1 MWPKLTAKKPTNT
14 DFIPVERSERG
25 DDLGEERHQFLHR
38 LANIVAVLT
47 HCLLV
52 ASIILLLVKLSS
64 TSDNTDY
71 EAENSYLPEIF
82 EFSET
87 RYAAMFEE
95 FIQSYNKVYA
105 DENEKNFRFTV
116 FVKNVVYFEE
126 EERNHPGLDLDVTRF
141 ADWTEEEMR
150 KFLSSDLREV
160 NNEEHGSEGT
170 KPYEKVQ
177 RPVSVDWVSAGK
189 VIDVKDQGQCGSCWA
204 FATVASVEAAYAIKT
219 GQLTRLSEQELVDCD
234 SRNNG
239 CNGGYRPY
247 AMSYNKVYADENER
261 NFRFTVFVKNVV
273 YFEEEERNH
282 PGLDLDVTRFADWT
296 EEEMRKE
303 RVYIRSYR
311 TLSSNEDAVA
321 DWIAANG
328 PVTFGMN
335 VTKSLY
341 SYRSG
346 IFSPSKEDCE
356 EHSLGSHAL
365 TFVGYGT
372 EGGQPYWLVKN
383 SWGSRWGQNGYF
395 KMARGGNICG
405 AANNVVGPML

>member
-170 KPYEKVQ
+170 EPYEEVQ

-247 AMSYNKVYADENER
+247 AM
-261 NFRFTVFVKNVV
+261 RFVQEHGLMKETEYPYCGTDQNACRLKN
-273 YFEEEERNH
+273 
-282 PGLDLDVTRFADWT
+282 TT
-296 EEEMRKE
+296 E
-303 RVYIRSYR
+303 RVYIHSYR

-356 EHSLGSHAL
+356 QHSLGSHAL